1 MSSSTIFSLLTM
13 TKLPAA
19 YALIQG
25 FGQYKEIVG
34 VANFYRTRWDSGVIL
49 EVELSHLPNT
59 KEYSPRFMG
68 LHIHE
73 NGDCSNHLTHTGSHY
88 NPTNAVHPYH
98 VGDLP
103 PILNSNGYSYMAV
116 YDSFLEIDE
125 ILGKSIILHS
135 QRDDFTTQ
143 PAGDSGEKIA
153 CGVIHP
159 ISSTQ

>member
-1 MSSSTIFSLLTM
+1 MS
-13 TKLPAA
+13 AA
-19 YALIQG
+19 EQTA
-25 FGQYKEIVG
+25 
-34 VANFYRTRWDSGVIL
+34 SG
-49 EVELSHLPNT
+49 
-59 KEYSPRFMG
+59 KK
-68 LHIHE
+68 
-73 NGDCSNHLTHTGSHY
+73 SNDFFITHTGSHY

-98 VGDLP
+98 IGDLP

-159 ISSTQ
+159 ISNTQ